1 MLQLYNTLTRK
12 KEVFRPIEEGRVGI
26 YVCGPTVYD
35 HAHLGHAK
43 SYVNF
48 DVVVRYLRYLGY
60 RVRYVQNITDV
71 GHLLDT
77 GEDRILKGAARER
90 VEPMELVEKYTR
102 SYFEDMDTL
111 NVERPNI
118 SPRAS
123 AHIPEQIELI
133 KTLIRKGYAYE
144 VNGSVY
150 YSVEKFSEYGKLSG
164 RRIEELREGT
174 RIESNPEKRHPADF
188 ALWKRAQ
195 PGHIMRWPS
204 PWGWGYPG
212 WHIECSAMAMKYLGE
227 SFDIHGGGV
236 ENIFPHHECEIAQSE
251 AATGKP
257 FARYWLHNGMVMI
270 GGSEMHKSLGN
281 FVTLKDLFK
290 AHSPMALRFFIL
302 SGHYRSPL
310 DFTDEA
316 ISSAAR
322 GLERLQNA
330 LFNITVV
337 SEAAEAETAVDQS
350 RLSDQEKQ
358 LLVEVNS
365 AERKFREAM
374 DDDFNTA
381 LALSQLFD
389 LAKQAN
395 IVAQMKP
402 SDSQRVLLKRA
413 KGKIE
418 NIAGVLGLQLE
429 TGKRAN
435 LEGITGQLVDLLVEL
450 REELRRNRQWSL
462 ADKIRD
468 SLNGL
473 AITVEDRP
481 EGTVW
486 RWVGGE
492 KNFE

>member
-1 MLQLYNTLTRK
+1 MLQLYNTLTRR
-12 KEVFRPIEEGRVGI
+12 KEAFKPIEEGRVGI

-71 GHLLDT
+71 GHLLDS
-77 GEDRILKGAARER
+77 GEDRVLKGAAREQ

-102 SYFEDMDTL
+102 SYFEDMDAL
-111 NVERPNI
+111 NVDRPDI
-118 SPRAS
+118 SPHAS

-133 KTLIRKGYAYE
+133 QTLIRKNYAYE

-150 YSVEKFSEYGKLSG
+150 YSVEKFVEYGKLSG
-164 RRIEELREGT
+164 RRIEKLREGT

-195 PGHIMRWPS
+195 QGHIMRWKS

-212 WHIECSAMAMKYLGE
+212 WHIECSAMSMKYLGE

-270 GGSEMHKSLGN
+270 GDSEMHKSLGN
-281 FVTLKDLFK
+281 FVSLKDLFK
-290 AHSPMALRFFIL
+290 SYSPMVLRFFIL
-302 SGHYRSPL
+302 SSHYRSPL
-310 DFTDEA
+310 DFSDEA
-316 ISSAAR
+316 ISSAAK

-330 LFNITVV
+330 LFNIVIA
-337 SEAAEAETAVDQS
+337 SEATEADVAIDES
-350 RLSDQEKQ
+350 KLLDQEKQ
-358 LLVEVNS
+358 LLVEVDT
-365 AERKFREAM
+365 AERKFQQAM

-395 IVAQMKP
+395 VVAQMEP
-402 SDSQRVLLKRA
+402 SVPRQTVLKKA
-413 KGKIE
+413 KENTEKI
-418 NIAGVLGLQLE
+418 AMVLGLQLE
-429 TGKRAN
+429 TGEMDRS
-435 LEGITGQLVDLLVEL
+435 EDRTDELVSLLVKL
-450 REELRRNRQWSL
+450 REELRRDRQWAL

-468 SLNGL
+468 GLNRL
-473 AITVEDRP
+473 AIAVEDRP
-481 EGTVW
+481 GGVVW
-486 RWVGGE
+486 RWTGSK
-492 KNFE
+492 KNS

>member
-12 KEVFRPIEEGRVGI
+12 KEAFKPIEEGRVGI

-48 DVVVRYLRYLGY
+48 DVIVRYLRYLGY
-60 RVRYVQNITDV
+60 RVRYIQNITDV
-71 GHLLDT
+71 GHLLDS
-77 GEDRILKGAARER
+77 GEDRVLKGAAREQ

-102 SYFEDMDTL
+102 SYFEDMDAL
-111 NVERPNI
+111 NVDRPNI
-118 SPRAS
+118 SPHAS

-133 KTLIRKGYAYE
+133 QTLVHKDYAYE

-150 YSVEKFSEYGKLSG
+150 YSVEKFLEYGKLSG
-164 RRIEELREGT
+164 RRIEELRGGT

-195 PGHIMRWPS
+195 PGHIMRWIS

-251 AATGKP
+251 AATGRP
-257 FARYWLHNGMVMI
+257 FAKYWLHNGMVMI
-270 GGSEMHKSLGN
+270 GDSEMHKSLGN
-281 FVTLKDLFK
+281 FVSLKDLFK
-290 AHSPMALRFFIL
+290 TYSPMALRFFIL
-302 SGHYRSPL
+302 SSHYRSPL
-310 DFTDEA
+310 DFSDEA
-316 ISSAAR
+316 ISSAAK

-330 LFNITVV
+330 LFNIVIA
-337 SEAAEAETAVDQS
+337 SEATEADVAIDENKS
-350 RLSDQEKQ
+350 LDQEKQ
-358 LLVEVNS
+358 LLVEVDT
-365 AERKFREAM
+365 AEPKFQQAM

-389 LAKQAN
+389 LTKQVN
-395 IVAQMKP
+395 VVAQMEP
-402 SDSQRVLLKRA
+402 SVPRQALLKKA
-413 KGKIE
+413 KEKTE
-418 NIAGVLGLQLE
+418 KIAGVLGLQLKTE
-429 TGKRAN
+429 EMDRSEDRTD
-435 LEGITGQLVDLLVEL
+435 ELVSLLVKL
-450 REELRRNRQWSL
+450 REELRRDRQWGL

-468 SLNGL
+468 GLNRL
-473 AITVEDRP
+473 AIAVEDRP
-481 EGTVW
+481 GGVVW
-486 RWVGGE
+486 RWTGS
-492 KNFE
+492 KKKS

>member
-1 MLQLYNTLTRK
+1 MLQLYNTLTRR
-12 KEVFRPIEEGRVGI
+12 KEAFKPIEEGRVGI

-48 DVVVRYLRYLGY
+48 DVIVRYLRYLGY
-60 RVRYVQNITDV
+60 RVRYIQNITDV
-71 GHLLDT
+71 GHLLDS
-77 GEDRILKGAARER
+77 GEDRVLKGAAREQ

-102 SYFEDMDTL
+102 SYFEDMDAL
-111 NVERPNI
+111 NVDRPDI
-118 SPRAS
+118 SPHAS

-133 KTLIRKGYAYE
+133 QTLVHKDYAYE

-150 YSVEKFSEYGKLSG
+150 YSVEKFLEYGKLSG

-195 PGHIMRWPS
+195 PGHIMRWTS

-257 FARYWLHNGMVMI
+257 FAKYWLHNGMVMI
-270 GGSEMHKSLGN
+270 GDSEMHKSLGN
-281 FVTLKDLFK
+281 FVSLKDLFK
-290 AHSPMALRFFIL
+290 TYPPIALRFFIL
-302 SGHYRSPL
+302 SSHYRSPL
-310 DFTDEA
+310 DFSDEA
-316 ISSAAR
+316 ISSAAK

-330 LFNITVV
+330 LFNIVIA
-337 SEAAEAETAVDQS
+337 SEATEADVAIDENKS
-350 RLSDQEKQ
+350 LDQEKQ
-358 LLVEVNS
+358 LLVEVDT
-365 AERKFREAM
+365 AERKFQQAM

-389 LAKQAN
+389 LTKQAN
-395 IVAQMKP
+395 VAAQMEP
-402 SDSQRVLLKRA
+402 SVSQQTLLKKA
-413 KGKIE
+413 KEKIE
-418 NIAGVLGLQLE
+418 KIAGVLGLQLE
-429 TGKRAN
+429 TGEMDRS
-435 LEGITGQLVDLLVEL
+435 EDRTDELVSLLVKL
-450 REELRRNRQWSL
+450 REELRRDRQWGL

-468 SLNGL
+468 GLNRL
-473 AITVEDRP
+473 AIAVEDRP
-481 EGTVW
+481 GGVVW
-486 RWVGGE
+486 RWRGS
-492 KNFE
+492 KKKS

>member
-12 KEVFRPIEEGRVGI
+12 KEAFKPIEEGRVGI

-48 DVVVRYLRYLGY
+48 DVIVRYLRYLGHQ
-60 RVRYVQNITDV
+60 VRYVQNITDV
-71 GHLLDT
+71 GHLLDS
-77 GEDRILKGAARER
+77 GEDRILKGAAREQ

-102 SYFEDMDTL
+102 SYFEDMDAL
-111 NVERPNI
+111 NVDRPNI
-118 SPRAS
+118 SPHAS

-133 KTLIRKGYAYE
+133 QTLVRKDYAYE

-150 YSVEKFSEYGKLSG
+150 YSVEKFLEYGKLSG
-164 RRIEELREGT
+164 RRIEKLREGT

-188 ALWKRAQ
+188 ALWKRAR
-195 PGHIMRWPS
+195 PGHIMRWTS

-251 AATGKP
+251 AATGRP
-257 FARYWLHNGMVMI
+257 FAKYWLHNGMVMI
-270 GGSEMHKSLGN
+270 GDSEMHKSLGN
-281 FVTLKDLFK
+281 FVSLKDLFK
-290 AHSPMALRFFIL
+290 THPPMALRFFIL
-302 SGHYRSPL
+302 SSHYRSPL
-310 DFTDEA
+310 DFSDEA

-330 LFNITVV
+330 LFNIVIASGVTEVDV
-337 SEAAEAETAVDQS
+337 AINESE
-350 RLSDQEKQ
+350 LLDQEKQ
-358 LLVEVNS
+358 LLVKVDT
-365 AERKFREAM
+365 AEQKFQQAM

-389 LAKQAN
+389 LTKQAN
-395 IVAQMKP
+395 VVAQMEP
-402 SDSQRVLLKRA
+402 SVPRQTLLKKA
-413 KGKIE
+413 KEKTEKI
-418 NIAGVLGLQLE
+418 ARVLGLQLE
-429 TGKRAN
+429 TGEMDRS
-435 LEGITGQLVDLLVEL
+435 EDRTDELVSLLVES
-450 REELRRNRQWSL
+450 REELRRDRQWAL
-462 ADKIRD
+462 ADRIRD
-468 SLNGL
+468 GLNRL

-481 EGTVW
+481 GGVVW
-486 RWVGGE
+486 RWTGSK
-492 KNFE
+492 KNS

>member
-1 MLQLYNTLTRK
+1 M
-12 KEVFRPIEEGRVGI
+12 GI

-48 DVVVRYLRYLGY
+48 DVIVRYLRYLGY

-71 GHLLDT
+71 GHLLDS
-77 GEDRILKGAARER
+77 GEDRVLKGAAREQ

-102 SYFEDMDTL
+102 SYFEDMDAL
-111 NVERPNI
+111 NVDRPDI
-118 SPRAS
+118 SPHAS

-133 KTLIRKGYAYE
+133 QTLVHKDYAYE

-150 YSVEKFSEYGKLSG
+150 YSVEKFLEYGKLSG

-195 PGHIMRWPS
+195 PGHIMRWTS

-251 AATGKP
+251 AATGRP
-257 FARYWLHNGMVMI
+257 FAKYWLHNGMVMI
-270 GGSEMHKSLGN
+270 GDSEMHKSLGN
-281 FVTLKDLFK
+281 FVSLKDLFK
-290 AHSPMALRFFIL
+290 TYPPMALRFFIL
-302 SGHYRSPL
+302 SSHYRSPL
-310 DFTDEA
+310 DFSDEA

-330 LFNITVV
+330 LFNIVIA
-337 SEAAEAETAVDQS
+337 SEATEADVAIDES
-350 RLSDQEKQ
+350 ELLDQEKQ
-358 LLVEVNS
+358 LLVEVDT
-365 AERKFREAM
+365 AERKFQQAM

-395 IVAQMKP
+395 VAAQMEP
-402 SDSQRVLLKRA
+402 SVSRQTLLKKA
-413 KGKIE
+413 KEKIE
-418 NIAGVLGLQLE
+418 KIAGVLGLQLE
-429 TGKRAN
+429 TGEMDRS
-435 LEGITGQLVDLLVEL
+435 EDRTDELVSLLVKL
-450 REELRRNRQWSL
+450 REELRRDRQWVL

-468 SLNGL
+468 GLNRL
-473 AITVEDRP
+473 AIAVEDRP
-481 EGTVW
+481 GGVVW
-486 RWVGGE
+486 RWTGS
-492 KNFE
+492 KKKS

>member
-1 MLQLYNTLTRK
+1 M
-12 KEVFRPIEEGRVGI
+12 GI

-48 DVVVRYLRYLGY
+48 DVIVRYLRYLGY
-60 RVRYVQNITDV
+60 RVRYIQNITDV
-71 GHLLDT
+71 GHLLDS
-77 GEDRILKGAARER
+77 GEDRVLKGAAREQ

-102 SYFEDMDTL
+102 SYFEDMDAL
-111 NVERPNI
+111 NVDRPNI
-118 SPRAS
+118 SPHAS

-133 KTLIRKGYAYE
+133 QTLVHKDYAYE

-150 YSVEKFSEYGKLSG
+150 YSVEKFLEYGKLSG

-195 PGHIMRWPS
+195 PGHIMRWTS

-257 FARYWLHNGMVMI
+257 FAKYWLHNGMVMI
-270 GGSEMHKSLGN
+270 GDSEMHKSLGN
-281 FVTLKDLFK
+281 FVSLKDLFK
-290 AHSPMALRFFIL
+290 TYPPMALRFFIL
-302 SGHYRSPL
+302 SSHYRSPL
-310 DFTDEA
+310 DFSDEA
-316 ISSAAR
+316 ISSAAK

-330 LFNITVV
+330 LFNIVIA
-337 SEAAEAETAVDQS
+337 SEATEADVAIDES
-350 RLSDQEKQ
+350 ELLDQEKQ
-358 LLVEVNS
+358 LLVEVDT
-365 AERKFREAM
+365 AERKFQQAM

-389 LAKQAN
+389 LTKQVN
-395 IVAQMKP
+395 VVAQMEASVP
-402 SDSQRVLLKRA
+402 RQALLKKA
-413 KGKIE
+413 KEKTE
-418 NIAGVLGLQLE
+418 KIAGVLGLQLE
-429 TGKRAN
+429 TGEMDRS
-435 LEGITGQLVDLLVEL
+435 EDRTDELVSLLVKL
-450 REELRRNRQWSL
+450 REELRRDRQWVL

-468 SLNGL
+468 GLNRL
-473 AITVEDRP
+473 AIAVEDRP
-481 EGTVW
+481 GGVVW
-486 RWVGGE
+486 RWTGS
-492 KNFE
+492 KKKS

>member
-1 MLQLYNTLTRK
+1 MLRLYNTLTRR
-12 KEVFRPIEEGRVGI
+12 KEAFKPIEEGRVGI

-48 DVVVRYLRYLGY
+48 DVIVRYLRYLGY
-60 RVRYVQNITDV
+60 RVRYIQNITDV
-71 GHLLDT
+71 GHLLDS
-77 GEDRILKGAARER
+77 GEDRVLKGAAREQ

-102 SYFEDMDTL
+102 SYFEDMDAL
-111 NVERPNI
+111 NVDRPNI
-118 SPRAS
+118 SPHAS

-133 KTLIRKGYAYE
+133 QTLVHKDYAYE

-150 YSVEKFSEYGKLSG
+150 YSVEKFLEYGKLSG

-174 RIESNPEKRHPADF
+174 RMESNPEKRHPADF

-195 PGHIMRWPS
+195 PGHIMRWTS

-257 FARYWLHNGMVMI
+257 FAKYWLHNGMVMI
-270 GGSEMHKSLGN
+270 GDSEMHKSLGN
-281 FVTLKDLFK
+281 FVSLKDLFK
-290 AHSPMALRFFIL
+290 TYPPMALRFFIL
-302 SGHYRSPL
+302 SSHYRSPL
-310 DFTDEA
+310 DFSDEA
-316 ISSAAR
+316 ISSAAK

-330 LFNITVV
+330 LFNIVIA
-337 SEAAEAETAVDQS
+337 SEATEADVAIDES
-350 RLSDQEKQ
+350 KLLDQEKQ
-358 LLVEVNS
+358 LLVEVDT
-365 AERKFREAM
+365 AERKFQQAM

-395 IVAQMKP
+395 VVAQMEP
-402 SDSQRVLLKRA
+402 SVPRQTVLKKA
-413 KGKIE
+413 KENTEKI
-418 NIAGVLGLQLE
+418 AMVLGLQLE
-429 TGKRAN
+429 TGEMDRS
-435 LEGITGQLVDLLVEL
+435 EDRTDELVSLLVKL
-450 REELRRNRQWSL
+450 REELRRDRQWGL

-468 SLNGL
+468 GLNRL
-473 AITVEDRP
+473 AIAVEDRP
-481 EGTVW
+481 GGVVW
-486 RWVGGE
+486 RWTGS
-492 KNFE
+492 KKKS